1 MPVTNCIAYCIL
13 RIAQQ
18 IRSLILG
25 RAAYGILRIAY
36 CVLCSFIL
44 GAVVYC
50 VLCIVYCT
58 PHFGG
63 TCVWR
68 IAYCV
73 LHSKHVVSFWG
84 ELRIAYC
91 VLCSFNVASFWDL
104 GDSCALCSV
113 YCVWHR
119 KCILSFWGELRI
131 AYMYYVLR
139 IAYWV
144 LCVAYCV
151 LQDRRN
157 IVYHLT
163 KFEKFHP

>member
-1 MPVTNCIAYCIL
+1 MHIAYCVLRSVQLHVGSSCVLCIVYCVLHTSFWGQLRIAYCIL

-25 RAAYGILRIAY
+25 RAAYFVLRIAY

-91 VLCSFNVASFWDL
+91 VLCSFKVASFWDF

-113 YCVWHR
+113 YCV
-119 KCILSFWGELRI
+119 
-131 AYMYYVLR
+131 
-139 IAYWV
+139 
-144 LCVAYCV
+144 
-151 LQDRRN
+151 
-157 IVYHLT
+157 
-163 KFEKFHP
+163 